1 VVEAEPVCPFEDI
14 RGHWAEAIICDAF
27 ADASDIPEWAAT
39 AVRAAAAKGIVKGYR
54 NGKMVL
60 IKIAGFK

>member
-1 VVEAEPVCPFEDI
+1 M
-14 RGHWAEAIICDAF
+14 CDAF